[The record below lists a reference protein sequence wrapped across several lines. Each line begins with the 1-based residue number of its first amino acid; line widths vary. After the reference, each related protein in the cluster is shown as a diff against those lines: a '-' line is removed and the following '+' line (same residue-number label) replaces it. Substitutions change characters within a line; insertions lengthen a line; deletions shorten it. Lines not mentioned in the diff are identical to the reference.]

1 MRFAYI
7 DSNGNEV
14 PIPSVDALALRIE
27 LGAIH
32 EETELYDAH
41 ADQWGPAHTH
51 EIYHTLVRASAGGDQ
66 GFVAPP
72 PPVAPPNAAEEPPTA
87 EPPKAQPPK
96 AEHSKPKPPQAD
108 KAPKAKSAPPPT
120 KKPEPK
126 PDDRTFGLTLA
137 DASEGEPKRDMSL
150 PAPPVAGGGGGS
162 SDTSE
167 DPFDFG
173 DLGGGLELESGFS
186 PASAPMDFTGGGG
199 LGGGGGDASMDFGG
213 GLDLEEPMSDFSP
226 DAPPGW
232 MEEGPDSDDA
242 DVMDFSSVAADTAA
256 DEARPAADTGTKRQ
270 TRTKPSPPKFKSR
283 RNLVGPLLGVL
294 LLLSLGVGGYVAW
307 PIVSARLTAEDP
319 PEQPGSRLPDIPE
332 ELSPAMRDA
341 ADAAFASAFREARG
355 AATSGLASPPRDWLA
370 GVYLGNAS
378 RYESVETFWADIGN
392 VLEALRALDVAGFH
406 AHYERSLAAVSVPEE
421 SRALVAE
428 RADSGFV
435 AAAADRE
442 AVYALVDDLV
452 ESALGLHEFL
462 VVNEASIDYVPASSM
477 TADPVLEARPATPEI
492 RNGLNAWIERV
503 YRSLDSLDYLSQVT
517 GDGLWSLVLER
528 VQDVGVR

>member
-72 PPVAPPNAAEEPPTA
+72 PPVVAPPAPPKTAEEPPRA
-87 EPPKAQPPK
+87 EPPKAEP
-96 AEHSKPKPPQAD
+96 SKPKPPRAD
-108 KAPKAKSAPPPT
+108 KGPKDKPAPPSKST

-126 PDDRTFGLTLA
+126 SDDKSFGLTLA
-137 DASEGEPKRDMSL
+137 DAPDGEPELDMAP
-150 PAPPVAGGGGGS
+150 PAPPAGGVS

-173 DLGGGLELESGFS
+173 DLGGGLELESDFS
-186 PASAPMDFTGGGG
+186 PANAPMDFAGGGAPGGGG
-199 LGGGGGDASMDFGG
+199 ADTSMDFGG
-213 GLDLEEPMSDFSP
+213 GLDLEEPMSEFSP

-232 MEEGPDSDDA
+232 MEAGPDSDDA
-242 DVMDFSSVAADTAA
+242 DVMDFSSVAADSATE
-256 DEARPAADTGTKRQ
+256 EARPTPDNGSKRQ
-270 TRTKPSPPKFKSR
+270 TRTKPSPPKFKRR

-307 PIVSARLTAEDP
+307 PIVSARLAADDP

-332 ELSPAMRDA
+332 ELLPAMREA
-341 ADAAFASAFREARG
+341 SDAAFASAFREARG
-355 AATSGLASPPRDWLA
+355 AATNGLASPPRDWLA

-378 RYESVETFWADIGN
+378 RYESVETFWADIEN

-442 AVYALVDDLV
+442 AVYSLVDDLV

-503 YRSLDSLDYLSQVT
+503 YRALDSLDYLSQVT
-517 GDGLWSLVLER
+517 AEGLWSIVLER
-528 VQDVGVR
+528 VQDLGVH

>member
-32 EETELYDAH
+32 EQTELYDAH

-72 PPVAPPNAAEEPPTA
+72 PPVAPPPAPPKAAEEPPRA
-87 EPPKAQPPK
+87 EPPQ
-96 AEHSKPKPPQAD
+96 PKPPQAD
-108 KAPKAKSAPPPT
+108 KAPKHKPAPPSKSK

-126 PDDRTFGLTLA
+126 PDDKSFGLTLA
-137 DASEGEPKRDMSL
+137 DASEGEPELDMSL
-150 PAPPVAGGGGGS
+150 PAPGGGGS
-162 SDTSE
+162 SATSE

-186 PASAPMDFTGGGG
+186 PASAPMDFAGGGG
-199 LGGGGGDASMDFGG
+199 LGGGAGGDASMDFSG

-232 MEEGPDSDDA
+232 MEAGPDSDDA
-242 DVMDFSSVAADTAA
+242 DVMDFSSVAGDTATE
-256 DEARPAADTGTKRQ
+256 EARPAADTGTKRQ
-270 TRTKPSPPKFKSR
+270 TRTKPSPPKFKKR

-378 RYESVETFWADIGN
+378 RYESVETFWADIEN